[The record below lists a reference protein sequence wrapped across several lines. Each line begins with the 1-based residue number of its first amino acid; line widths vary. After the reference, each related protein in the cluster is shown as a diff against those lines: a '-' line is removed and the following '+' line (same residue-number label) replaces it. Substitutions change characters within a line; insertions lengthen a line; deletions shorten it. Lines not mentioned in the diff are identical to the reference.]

1 VRDDLLLYYER
12 ELRFLRRMGAEFAEK
27 YPKIAGRLQL
37 EENKCE
43 DPHVE
48 RLIES
53 FAFLAARVHLKVD
66 DQFPEITDALLHTLY
81 PHYIRPI
88 PSMCIAQLHLDP
100 DQGKLT
106 TGLRVPRESVLL
118 SRPVNGVPCRF
129 RTSQE
134 TTIWP
139 VSVAN
144 AEWKTPE
151 RLTPQVKAADSVA
164 ACRIELRGFP
174 DVTFEKLGLENLR
187 VYLSGEGEIPYAL
200 HELLL
205 NSTQQVLVRDLD
217 PKTKRAPVVLPA
229 SVVTAGGFGEDEAL
243 LPYPR
248 RSFRGYRLMQE
259 YFAFPQKFLFLDIGG
274 FEAVRAAGFG
284 RTIEIIFLISSFERF
299 ERHYMLESGVNRD
312 SFRLSCTP
320 AINLF
325 AQTSEPILLH
335 QRSPEYQIV
344 PDARR
349 RQTTEAFSVEEVVG
363 VTPDSKEALV
373 FESFYSYRHSF
384 DSALNRIFWY
394 TTRRPSG
401 WATDGG
407 TDLYLSLVDLSNRVL
422 HPEADAITC
431 RLLCFNRDLPSRLPF
446 GNENGDFELEGGGP
460 IRKIVSLVKP
470 TDTIQPPLGRSLQWR
485 LISQLSLNYL
495 SLIDNGVEALQE
507 ILRVQNFNQ
516 AAYLHKQIQ
525 GIAGIASRPSMVQMA
540 SENGISFARGRRVDI
555 DFDEEQ
561 FAGGGVFLF
570 ATILEQFF
578 EMYVSLNSFIILT
591 ARTKQRKEVMK
602 EWPPRAGG
610 RILA

>member
-27 YPKIAGRLQL
+27 YPKIAARLQL

-53 FAFLAARVHLKVD
+53 FGFLAARVHLKVD

-81 PHYIRPI
+81 PHYVRPI
-88 PSMCIAQLHLDP
+88 PSMSIVQFHLDP

-106 TGLRVPRESVLL
+106 TGLRVPRGSVLL

-134 TTIWP
+134 TTVWP
-139 VSVAN
+139 LAVAN

-151 RLTPQVKAADSVA
+151 RLTPQIKAADAVA

-174 DVTFEKLGLENLR
+174 DVSFSKLGLETLR
-187 VYLSGEGEIPYAL
+187 VYLSGDGELPYAL

-205 NSTQQVLVRDLD
+205 NNTQQILIRDLD
-217 PKTKRAPVVLPA
+217 PKAKLPPVVLPA
-229 SVVTAGGFGEDEAL
+229 SAVRQAGFTEEDAL
-243 LPYPR
+243 LPYPK

-259 YFAFPQKFLFLDIGG
+259 YFSFPQKFLFLDIGG
-274 FEAVRAAGFG
+274 FDAARVAGFG
-284 RTIEIIFLISSFERF
+284 RSVEVIFLISQFERF
-299 ERHYMLESGVNRD
+299 DRHYALENGVNRD
-312 SFRLSCTP
+312 SFRLSCSP

-325 AQTSEPILLH
+325 PQTSEPILLH
-335 QRSPEYQIV
+335 QRSPEYLIV

-349 RQTTEAFSVEEVVG
+349 RQATEAFSVEQVSG
-363 VTPDSKEALV
+363 VTPDSNEALI
-373 FESFYSYRHSF
+373 FESFYSYRHSL
-384 DSALNRIFWY
+384 DRAPNRIFWY

-407 TDLYLSLVDLSNRVL
+407 TDLYLSLVDLSNRVV
-422 HPEADAITC
+422 HPDADAITC

-460 IRKIVSLVKP
+460 IRKIISLVKP
-470 TDTIQPPLGRSLQWR
+470 TDAVQPPLGRSLQWR

-495 SLIDNGVEALQE
+495 SLVEDGVEALQE
-507 ILRVQNFNQ
+507 ILRVQNFNR
-516 AAYLHKQIQ
+516 AAFLEKQIQ
-525 GIAGIASRPSMVQMA
+525 GIAGIQSRPAMVQMA
-540 SENGISFARGRRVDI
+540 SENGISFARGRRVEI
-555 DFDEEQ
+555 EFDEEQ

-570 ATILEQFF
+570 SSLLEQFF
-578 EMYVSLNSFIILT
+578 EMYVSLNSFVMMS
-591 ARTKQRKEVMK
+591 AKTKQRKEVMK